1 MIISS
6 KDMSYFNDYETGDR
20 GGLLSMLHYAC
31 TIAIVSKTDYT
42 FEQQLHSNL
51 D

>member
-1 MIISS
+1 MIILH
-6 KDMSYFNDYETGDR
+6 DCETGDR

-31 TIAIVSKTDYT
+31 TVAIVSKTDYT
-42 FEQQLHSNL
+42 FEQQLRSNL